1 MSSEL
6 SANLAEKPIT
16 ALQEGGDNVSV
27 EENKAVVRRWM
38 EARNTNDLEAAVAQW
53 ADDWQ
58 DRIRGAFDGFTKGF
72 PDIQITVQEMVA
84 EGDKV
89 AAWWTFRGT
98 HAGVFAGVPATG
110 KTVEYDEIDLY
121 TLVDGKIAS
130 IRREGA
136 NLKEILLS
144 SQ

>member
-98 HAGVFAGVPATG
+98 HAGAFAGVPATG